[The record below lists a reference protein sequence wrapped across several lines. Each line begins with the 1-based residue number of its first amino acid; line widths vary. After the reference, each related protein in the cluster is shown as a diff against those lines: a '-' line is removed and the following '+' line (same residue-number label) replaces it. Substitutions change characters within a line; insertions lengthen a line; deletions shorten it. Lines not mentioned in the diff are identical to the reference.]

1 MFTRGYKHG
10 LMHMKQTVLILIVVG
25 LFCPSAYSDSLDL
38 IYFQTGHRYDYRI
51 DLLKLAM
58 DKTVESDGPYSIKP
72 VADKMTQSRG
82 LDSLGKG
89 DQVNVGFFPTNK
101 ERELRFLSVKI
112 PLLRGLLG
120 CRVSLIR
127 RGDLEGFSQ
136 IESLDQLRQ
145 RYLAGFGSQWADM
158 KILQGNS
165 MPVVGAAKY
174 ENLFKMLMRKRF
186 DYFPRGINEA
196 WSEAAEKHDAYP
208 DLVVDPYIALYYPY
222 PVYFFVNK
230 KDAALADRIERGLMA
245 ALEDGSFKAL
255 FLRHHKAL
263 IQQADLKNRTL
274 FLLNN
279 STLAE
284 GTKHPDTGWWL
295 EGQWLRPTH
304 E

>member
-1 MFTRGYKHG
+1 
-10 LMHMKQTVLILIVVG
+10 MKQIVVILLVLG
-25 LFCPSAYSDSLDL
+25 LCPSAYSESLDL
-38 IYFQTGHRYDYRI
+38 IYFQTGNRYDYRI

-72 VADKMTQSRG
+72 VAEKMTQSRG
-82 LDSLGKG
+82 IDFLGKG
-89 DQVNVGFFPTNK
+89 ERVNVGFFPTNK

-120 CRVSLIR
+120 YRVSLIR
-127 RGDLEGFSQ
+127 RGDLEGFSR

-165 MPVVGAAKY
+165 IPVVGAAKY

-196 WSEAAEKHDAYP
+196 WDEASDKKEAYP

-230 KDAALADRIERGLMA
+230 KDVALADRIERGLSA

-255 FLRHHKAL
+255 FMRYHKAI
-263 IQQADLKNRTL
+263 IQQADLKNRKL

-284 GTKHPDTGWWL
+284 GTAHPDTEWWL
-295 EGQWLRPTH
+295 ERH
-304 E
+304 

>member
-1 MFTRGYKHG
+1 METAVFMGGYKHG
-10 LMHMKQTVLILIVVG
+10 LMLMKQIVVILIVLG
-25 LFCPSAYSDSLDL
+25 LFCPSADSESLDL
-38 IYFQTGHRYDYRI
+38 IYFQTGNRYNYRI

-72 VADKMTQSRG
+72 VAEKMTQSRG
-82 LDSLGKG
+82 IDFLGKG
-89 DQVNVGFFPTNK
+89 ERVNVGFFPTNK

-120 CRVSLIR
+120 YRVSLIR
-127 RGDLEGFSQ
+127 KGDLEGFSR
-136 IESLDQLRQ
+136 IDSLDQLKQ

-165 MPVVGAAKY
+165 IPVVGSAKY

-196 WSEAAEKHDAYP
+196 WSEAAEKHEAYP
-208 DLVVDPYIALYYPY
+208 DMVVDPYIALYYPY

-230 KDAALADRIERGLMA
+230 KDAALADRIERGLRA

-255 FLRHHKAL
+255 FLRYHKAL
-263 IQQADLKNRTL
+263 IQQADLKNRKM

-279 STLAE
+279 STLTE
-284 GTKHPDTGWWL
+284 GTAHPDTEWWL
-295 EGQWLRPTH
+295 EGQ
-304 E
+304 